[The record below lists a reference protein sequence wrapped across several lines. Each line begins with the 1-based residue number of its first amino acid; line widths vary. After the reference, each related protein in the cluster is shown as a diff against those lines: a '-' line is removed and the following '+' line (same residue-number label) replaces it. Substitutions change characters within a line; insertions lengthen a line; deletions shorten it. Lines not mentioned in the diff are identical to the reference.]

1 MKNTINREI
10 RTEIKTEIN
19 KERVTAM
26 KKVSIIILAI
36 GILVGAAL
44 CAVLLKGGN
53 ITIRE
58 AAAGFAYVIAL
69 RVGTMLAA
77 RRSKKAAAAAEEK
90 TLARPLTISSRLS
103 PQETSSRKPAA

>member
-10 RTEIKTEIN
+10 RTEINTEIN

-26 KKVSIIILAI
+26 KRRSIIILAI

-44 CAVLLKGGN
+44 CVFLLKDGRLS
-53 ITIRE
+53 IPE

-90 TLARPLTISSRLS
+90 TPARPLTISRLS
-103 PQETSSRKPAA
+103 PRETSSWKPAA

>member
-26 KKVSIIILAI
+26 KRRSIIILAI
-36 GILVGAAL
+36 GILIGAAL
-44 CAVLLKGGN
+44 CVFLLKDGQLS
-53 ITIRE
+53 IPE
-58 AAAGFAYVIAL
+58 AAAGFADVIAL

-77 RRSKKAAAAAEEK
+77 RRSNQAAAAAEEEK
-90 TLARPLTISSRLS
+90 TPARPLTISRLS
-103 PQETSSRKPAA
+103 PRETSSWKPAA